1 MIEKTTVLGGGDDA
15 IVLKSDW
22 SLGAQLDSSNITVR
36 DCTVGSWGNNALQ
49 IGSET
54 VGDFTGIR
62 WQRIR
67 VRLRRHRFWAIPSR
81 IFQLQ
86 FSRAFPAPPRPM
98 LSVCRALLRAHGRRV
113 LTGAWNPMLWPI
125 WGCRSSTPGKLA
137 LAW

>member
-67 VRLRRHRFWAIPSR
+67 VR
-81 IFQLQ
+81 
-86 FSRAFPAPPRPM
+86 
-98 LSVCRALLRAHGRRV
+98 
-113 LTGAWNPMLWPI
+113 
-125 WGCRSSTPGKLA
+125 
-137 LAW
+137 